1 MHLNHTREINLLL
14 LQYLTY
20 PPHSHTQH
28 HAKTMETTHR
38 KIELQSPLDLIYL
51 RNNTTSTA
59 REKLDLHFPPS
70 AAPESASD
78 DVLRSRVEELVQQY
92 ISKVFENAGPNLAV
106 NGLEGK
112 EMEEAMRTKL
122 LNLSAK
128 IENLTLQLAN
138 LRRTAPAQA
147 AASYAATLEKEEK
160 EFEEARQRA
169 EEQRKRMLE
178 EEGVQLGTEG
188 VRDWGEAERN
198 WEQATKGLVDIKEKI
213 GETGARLVQA
223 RDAAAYLDQVGK

>member
-1 MHLNHTREINLLL
+1 
-14 LQYLTY
+14 
-20 PPHSHTQH
+20 
-28 HAKTMETTHR
+28 
-38 KIELQSPLDLIYL
+38 
-51 RNNTTSTA
+51 
-59 REKLDLHFPPS
+59 
-70 AAPESASD
+70 
-78 DVLRSRVEELVQQY
+78 
-92 ISKVFENAGPNLAV
+92 
-106 NGLEGK
+106 
-112 EMEEAMRTKL
+112 

-160 EFEEARQRA
+160 EFGEARQRA

-188 VRDWGEAERN
+188 VRDWEEAERN

>member
-1 MHLNHTREINLLL
+1 
-14 LQYLTY
+14 
-20 PPHSHTQH
+20 
-28 HAKTMETTHR
+28 METTHR

-160 EFEEARQRA
+160 EFGEARQRA

-188 VRDWGEAERN
+188 VRDWEEAERN

>member
-1 MHLNHTREINLLL
+1 
-14 LQYLTY
+14 
-20 PPHSHTQH
+20 
-28 HAKTMETTHR
+28 METTHR

-147 AASYAATLEKEEK
+147 AASYAAGLEKEEK

>member
-1 MHLNHTREINLLL
+1 
-14 LQYLTY
+14 
-20 PPHSHTQH
+20 
-28 HAKTMETTHR
+28 METTHR

-112 EMEEAMRTKL
+112 EMEEAMRVAEMGGDDLEPYDSKLQTKL